1 MGWKDKVDNQNKIN
15 LLFEGVSINH
25 SLFTNIRTNELYVL
39 WDHDRIDDELKKFFK
54 TLIRVLKISGVNS
67 IQVLDEC
74 ISIDDMPDSFV
85 RITDHINFT
94 DDNPLIGKNFE
105 EIGPRFPDMSHAY
118 FDGDL
123 DRFGNL
129 RQFVLAGVDDP
140 DIPEEKIKLIHKS
153 DAKVINFSVMWINI
167 LAAHASIEFA
177 AVCKVNS

>member
-1 MGWKDKVDNQNKIN
+1 MKDISILNSLSKKLVESIGFIPEKAIVLSKGWKDKVDNQNKIN

-118 FDGDL
+118 
-123 DRFGNL
+123 
-129 RQFVLAGVDDP
+129 
-140 DIPEEKIKLIHKS
+140 
-153 DAKVINFSVMWINI
+153 
-167 LAAHASIEFA
+167 
-177 AVCKVNS
+177 